1 MERALA
7 HVEIVNKVESCP
19 NADKLDLI
27 HILGWQCVAAKGEF
41 KEGDKCV
48 YFEIDS
54 RVDFSRPGLEFME
67 KRDGKV
73 KTIKLRGNLSQG
85 LAVGFDKLQLD
96 ADKYKVGQDV
106 TKELGV
112 TKILTQEEKRLNIEG
127 GDPRL
132 ARIKQ
137 RYSKFLKSRI
147 GKLIMRHSLTRK
159 IILKLFGGPSRKAWP
174 AFITKTDETRI
185 ENIPAELNNKKE
197 LIATEKLDGTSST
210 FAIEKQ
216 FGHKYKFIVCSRNV
230 RQLDYKQECYHD
242 HNVYWDMAFKY
253 KIEKALNYI
262 AKQYNYPDTII
273 LQGETVGRI
282 QGNPYQLDEE
292 QFFAFNLIINGT
304 KLNPL
309 VGRKVVNSININWV
323 PILDEHFICPDTM
336 EEMKELADGYS
347 VLNPKVR
354 REGIV
359 YRSYDALRSFKNV
372 SNQYLLKLKD
382 E

>member
-112 TKILTQEEKRLNIEG
+112 TKILTQEEKHDFILDEG
-127 GDPRL
+127 MYCTYT
-132 ARIKQ
+132 
-137 RYSKFLKSRI
+137 YSGEYDR
-147 GKLIMRHSLTRK
+147 TNQ
-159 IILKLFGGPSRKAWP
+159 LF
-174 AFITKTDETRI
+174 
-185 ENIPAELNNKKE
+185 
-197 LIATEKLDGTSST
+197 
-210 FAIEKQ
+210 
-216 FGHKYKFIVCSRNV
+216 YKMKDWI
-230 RQLDYKQECYHD
+230 QE
-242 HNVYWDMAFKY
+242 HNY
-253 KIEKALNYI
+253 KIEGPFLEFLLIDIHETKKVEEYI
-262 AKQYNYPDTII
+262 TSIH
-273 LQGETVGRI
+273 V
-282 QGNPYQLDEE
+282 
-292 QFFAFNLIINGT
+292 
-304 KLNPL
+304 
-309 VGRKVVNSININWV
+309 KVK
-323 PILDEHFICPDTM
+323 P
-336 EEMKELADGYS
+336 
-347 VLNPKVR
+347 R
-354 REGIV
+354 
-359 YRSYDALRSFKNV
+359 
-372 SNQYLLKLKD
+372 
-382 E
+382 

>member
-19 NADKLDLI
+19 NADRLDLV

-85 LAVGFDKLQLD
+85 LVIGFDKLQLD
-96 ADKYKVGQDV
+96 ANNYQIGQDV

-112 TKILTQEEKRLNIEG
+112 TKIITQEEKRLNSES

-132 ARIKQ
+132 DRIKQ
-137 RYSKFLKSRI
+137 RYSKFLKSRT
-147 GKLIMRHSLTRK
+147 GKFVMCHSLTRK
-159 IILKLFGGPSRKAWP
+159 IMLKLFGGPSRKAWP

-197 LIATEKLDGTSST
+197 LIVTEKLDGTSTT
-210 FAIEKQ
+210 FAIEKT
-216 FGHKYKFIVCSRNV
+216 FWHKYKFIVCSRNV
-230 RQLDYKQECYHD
+230 RQLDYKQKCYHD
-242 HNVYWDMAFKY
+242 TNVYWNMAFKY
-253 KIEKALNYI
+253 NIEKVLNHI
-262 AKQYNYPDTII
+262 AEQYDYPNTII
-273 LQGETVGRI
+273 LQGETIGSV
-282 QGNPYQLDEE
+282 QGNPYKLNED
-292 QFFAFNLIINGT
+292 QFFAFNLIIDNR
-304 KLNPL
+304 KHNPIEGKDI
-309 VGRKVVNSININWV
+309 VAPYGINWV
-323 PILDEHFICPDTM
+323 PIIDEHFICPDGM
-336 EEMKELADGYS
+336 EEMKKFADGKS
-347 VLNPKVR
+347 VINPEVI
-354 REGIV
+354 REGVV
-359 YRSYDALRSFKNV
+359 YRSYDAQKSFKNV
-372 SNQYLLKLKD
+372 SNQYLLKHQ
-382 E
+382 

>member
-7 HVEIVNKVESCP
+7 HVEIINKVEPCP

-85 LAVGFDKLQLD
+85 LAIGFDKLQLD
-96 ADKYKVGQDV
+96 PDKYKVGQNV

-112 TKILTQEEKRLNIEG
+112 TKIITQEEKRLNAEG

-147 GKLIMRHSLTRK
+147 GKFIMCHSFSRK
-159 IILKLFGGPSRKAWP
+159 IMLKLFGGPSRKAWP

-197 LIATEKLDGTSST
+197 LIATEKLDGTSTT
-210 FAIEKQ
+210 FAIEKR
-216 FGHKYKFIVCSRNV
+216 FGHKYKFIVCSRSV
-230 RQLDYKQECYHD
+230 RQLNYKQKCYHD
-242 HNVYWDMAFKY
+242 TNVYWNMAFKY

-262 AKQYNYPDTII
+262 AEQYDYPDTII
-273 LQGETVGRI
+273 LQGETIGSV
-282 QGNPYQLDEE
+282 QGNPYKLNEDR
-292 QFFAFNLIINGT
+292 FFAFNLIINGT

-309 VGRKVVNSININWV
+309 VGRRVMNSVNIDWV

-336 EEMKELADGYS
+336 EEMKMFADGKS
-347 VLNPKVR
+347 TINPEVM

-359 YRSYDALRSFKNV
+359 YRSYDAQRSFKNV
-372 SNQYLLKLKD
+372 SNQYLLNH
-382 E
+382 